1 MRFGIASVLLCWI
14 SVLHAKHSIDV
25 ETCESENGNCEKF
38 SFHRTTQNIS
48 NVNKSEEAKREQLD
62 ALKDL
67 ELIENR
73 LVFEQSHIQENGN
86 LRLTT

>member
-1 MRFGIASVLLCWI
+1 MRFGIASALLCWI
-14 SVLHAKHSIDV
+14 TVLQAEHSIDL
-25 ETCESENGNCEKF
+25 ETCKSDDGNCETF

-48 NVNKSEEAKREQLD
+48 NVNKSVEAKKLD

-73 LVFEQSHIQENGN
+73 LVFEQSHTQENGN
-86 LRLTT
+86 FRLTT